1 MKIQPIT
8 SWQNGTEKEANDFNL
23 ETSFDNL
30 KDQATFKY
38 TISEMDVDNVIIYTL
53 VNGSLNIEGAEYIT
67 WSSSTDAN
75 QWAYDWAAGQLN
87 LVLIPETV

>member
-8 SWQNGTEKEANDFNL
+8 SWQNGTEKQANDFNL

-87 LVLIPETV
+87 LVLIPE

>member
-8 SWQNGTEKEANDFNL
+8 SWQNGAEKQANDFNL

-30 KDQATFKY
+30 KDQAIFKY
-38 TISEMDVDNVIIYTL
+38 TISEIDVDNVIIYTL
-53 VNGSLNIEGAEYIT
+53 VNGSLNIEGADYIT

-75 QWAYDWAAGQLN
+75 QWAYEWAAAQLN
-87 LVLIPETV
+87 LVLIPE

>member
-53 VNGSLNIEGAEYIT
+53 VNGSLNIEGADYIT